1 MFKTK
6 EGLKTGKIVSNAISS
21 WIIGIAILSAL
32 LGGALIDWIGFCS
45 LALAVII
52 TVLALNTAIVIPTVH
67 FGVPTRFKKRIK
79 KEGNTVLIL
88 EEGLNFVTPLV
99 DDLLPEN
106 IKSKKLVTQELD
118 AVALSKDKLE
128 ITIGGSVQYRPANL
142 NVYIEMTEKTIEQ
155 GMVEAVESE
164 VGKIC
169 GIKNSDVFVEDRT
182 EIEFLIRCVLLLEKP
197 PHYYINKVK
206 TDPASAPEFVM
217 GLILKDET
225 LEDLKEKLKE
235 KLTDEKIDE
244 KIDELTEKLAPGKW
258 EMKLVD
264 DEIDI
269 IRFYKD
275 NVSRINLLFEFDA
288 DSGVEKLYGIKI
300 AAFRV
305 AKLTFSKKA
314 QEAFEET
321 RAAEAKMAAAE
332 KRLSTKKKILNEYI
346 DMNVPMGQAVNLTET
361 TADVKGISRQIISVE
376 GSQQADL
383 LTAAKLFAGNAKGGS
398 KE

>member
-1 MFKTK
+1 MFKTE
-6 EGLKTGKIVSNAISS
+6 EGLKAGKIVSNAMSS
-21 WIIGIAILSAL
+21 WIIGITILSAF
-32 LGGALIDWIGFCS
+32 LGGAFIDWIGFFCLG
-45 LALAVII
+45 LAIII
-52 TVLALNTAIVIPTVH
+52 TVLALNTVIIIPTVY
-67 FGVPTRFKKRIK
+67 FGAPTRFKKRIE
-79 KEGNTVLIL
+79 KENNTILIL
-88 EEGLNFVTPLV
+88 KEGLNFVRPLM

-106 IKSKKLVTQELD
+106 IKSKKLVTKELN

-128 ITIGGSVQYRPANL
+128 ITLEGSVQYKPADL
-142 NVYIEMTEKTIEQ
+142 NVYIEMTEKTIEE

-169 GIKNSDVFVEDRT
+169 GIKNSDVFVEERT
-182 EIEFLIRCVLLLEKP
+182 EIEFLIRCVLQLEKP
-197 PHYYINKVK
+197 PHHYINKAEE
-206 TDPASAPEFVM
+206 TNHSFPFEM

-225 LEDLKEKLKE
+225 LENLKEKLSE
-235 KLTDEKIDE
+235 EKI
-244 KIDELTEKLAPGKW
+244 KELVKKLKPLKW
-258 EMKLVD
+258 DMKLVD

-305 AKLTFSKKA
+305 AKLKFSKKA

-321 RAAEAKMAAAE
+321 RAAEAKMTAAK
-332 KRLSTKKKILNEYI
+332 KRLDAKKEILEKYI
-346 DMNVPMGQAVNLTET
+346 DMNVPMNQAVNLTET

-383 LTAAKLFAGNAKGGS
+383 LTAAKLFAGNVKGG
-398 KE
+398 E